1 MDKKLKL
8 DIYKKIVLSRRLE
21 DRVAELIK
29 AGKVGGFMHPG
40 VGQEALQVAAIA
52 TLRPDDYLLYAH
64 RGVAYWVARG
74 IPLEKVLC
82 DLAGREGGT
91 NRGKGGVMRVVYPEL
106 GVLGESGTLGGCF
119 PIAAGAGLSIKV
131 KHEDKVVLCFFG
143 DGTSNR
149 GTFHESLNFCAV
161 RKMPVV
167 FLCENN
173 GWAVSMPTERS
184 TAVKDIADRRH
195 GYAMPGKTIDGNDV
209 EQVFDAITEAV
220 KHARSGHGSG
230 PVEQALGRERERQ
243 DIAAPAVR
251 RRKRRQKKAERRARS
266 EADHGDEA
274 AAQDHHHRGAPV
286 HAPGGRASIGARRV
300 GHRATGSDQ
309 AGTMA
314 RRCTGFS
321 TIGRLITAESTPNR
335 IESHQMAS

>member
-21 DRVAELIK
+21 ERVAELIK

-52 TLRPDDYLLYAH
+52 TLRTDDYLLYAH

-74 IPLEKVLC
+74 IPIEKVLC

-161 RKMPVV
+161 RKLPVV

-173 GWAVSMPTERS
+173 GWAVSVPTATS
-184 TAVKDIADRRH
+184 TANPDIVDRAK
-195 GYAMPGKTIDGNDV
+195 GYNMPGKMVDGNDV
-209 EQVFDAITEAV
+209 AQVYEAVAEAVARARRGAGPSLIEAKTYRLWGHWIGDPDDYRSREEVEKEWRRDPLAAYERKLTEA
-220 KHARSGHGSG
+220 KILNEAEIAKINAEARAQID
-230 PVEQALGRERERQ
+230 QAV
-243 DIAAPAVR
+243 AVM
-251 RRKRRQKKAERRARS
+251 Q
-266 EADHGDEA
+266 
-274 AAQDHHHRGAPV
+274 AAQFPRP
-286 HAPGGRASIGARRV
+286 
-300 GHRATGSDQ
+300 
-309 AGTMA
+309 
-314 RRCTGFS
+314 
-321 TIGRLITAESTPNR
+321 ESALDDVYAN
-335 IESHQMAS
+335 